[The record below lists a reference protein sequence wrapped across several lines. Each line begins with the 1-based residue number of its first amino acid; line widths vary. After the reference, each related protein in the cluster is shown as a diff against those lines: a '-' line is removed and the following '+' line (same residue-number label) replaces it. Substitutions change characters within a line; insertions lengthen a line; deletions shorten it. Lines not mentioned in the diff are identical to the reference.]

1 MNRFYITI
9 FGLCISASA
18 CGDDGAQSGGAPS
31 SGGAGGVGG
40 VAAGPSS
47 GGQAGQGGNGGM
59 AQGGN
64 GGAEPACD
72 VLPITDVVL
81 EECTG
86 PTDFSAARSS
96 TTICP
101 EDSGVFWPGKVFKL
115 DGLPA
120 GACLQL
126 KADNVGSA
134 LGADLFAALV
144 DPTGASLYF
153 DEEVPCSV
161 PNPQGYSCPQGG
173 STTLGAGSAYIV
185 VGAWEGEGCT
195 PSEDVP
201 FQLSVS
207 VDGVPFDLSD
217 ADVCAGDLLEIIP

>member
-1 MNRFYITI
+1 MSRLYVAI
-9 FGLCISASA
+9 FGLCISTSA

-31 SGGAGGVGG
+31 NGGAGGV
-40 VAAGPSS
+40 ASGPSS
-47 GGQAGQGGNGGM
+47 GGQAGEGGNGGM
-59 AQGGN
+59 AQGGSGGN

-72 VLPITDVVL
+72 VLPITEVVL

-115 DGLPA
+115 DGVPA

-126 KADNVGSA
+126 KADNAGSA
-134 LGADLFAALV
+134 LGADLFAAFV
-144 DPTGASLYF
+144 DPTGASLLF
-153 DEEVPCSV
+153 DEEAPCTV
-161 PNPQGYSCPQGG
+161 ANPQGYSCPQGG
-173 STTLGAGSAYIV
+173 SITLGAGSAYIV

-195 PSEDVP
+195 PFEDVP

-217 ADVCAGDLLEIIP
+217 AAVCAGDLLEIIP